1 MILTDLHVH
10 STYSDGRL
18 TIPQL
23 VDFYGSRGF
32 GCIAITDHV
41 CEKNTLLGLAARY
54 MKFTLTSKTFPQ
66 YREEIEREGERA
78 MREYGM
84 LVLPGFELSKNS
96 LAEHRSAHLLGI
108 GVSEFLDPSADVAD
122 LARAIR
128 AQGAL
133 AIAAHP
139 VPTGKAELQTLH
151 LWNRREE
158 LRDLFDAWEVASG
171 AEIFRPVL
179 ESGLPVIATSDFH
192 HPANVNAWKT
202 VLYATPTRESVF
214 AAVRNQALHISFY
227 KDLGGASD
235 RSWRNPLV
243 ALA

>member
-41 CEKNTLLGLAARY
+41 CEKHTLLGLAARY
-54 MKFTLTSKTFPQ
+54 MKYTLTSATFPR
-66 YREEIEREGERA
+66 YLDEIAREGERA
-78 MREYGM
+78 LRDYGM

-96 LAEHRSAHLLGI
+96 LAEHRSAHLLGL
-108 GVSEFLDPSADVAD
+108 GVREFVDPGGDAAD

-171 AEIFRPVL
+171 SEIFRPVL
-179 ESGLPVIATSDFH
+179 ESGLPILATSDFH
-192 HPANVNAWKT
+192 RPANINAWKT
-202 VLYATPTRESVF
+202 VLYANPTRESVL
-214 AAVRNQALHISFY
+214 AAVRAQALHISFF
-227 KDLGGASD
+227 KDAVRANDG
-235 RSWRNPLV
+235 WRNPLL